1 MNKQRIRQIVIIVMF
16 LFIVFYTLP
25 LLVAKVNP
33 TLDKNTRVGNSQ
45 LPWEYLYN
53 SLFNKDKMDR
63 GVRFWSGQRIK
74 LGLDL
79 QGGMQFNTVI
89 DTTAIKEHLSDAEKA
104 KAVDSGLEI
113 LRNRIDEFGVAEPIL
128 QKTGNSGIF
137 IQLPGVK
144 EDFARPRKIIESTAL
159 LEFKIV
165 AENET
170 AASAARKMDE
180 YLELHKAKYLDKFK
194 GLRVYE
200 EKADSSIAGKSH
212 IFSTLIGVDP
222 SAEGGAPN
230 PMPIDRARFALVD
243 SLLSD
248 PEIRLNTLAGYE
260 YHVGKADKKDPS
272 VPRSLYLL
280 YEKADLTGD
289 YLKDVKVDIGNSSDP
304 KEAGQSFVL
313 LDFNA
318 DGVEKFATLTGA
330 NVKKNL
336 AVVLDS
342 VVYIAP
348 QITEKIRGSARIT
361 GLTDDEANDV
371 SVILNAG
378 KLPAPFK
385 IIEERIVGPSLGSD
399 SIRAGIF
406 SALLGF
412 LLVVLFMFIYYG
424 FSGLIADI
432 AVLVNIGFVLAAMT
446 MFEATLTLPGI
457 AAFVLTIGM
466 SVDANVLIYER
477 IREEIATGKTIRS
490 AVEAGFSRAFIT
502 ILDSNVTTLLTA
514 LVLYQ
519 FGTGPIRGFAVTLS
533 IGIIG
538 SMLTAIVL
546 VKWIFD
552 NFITNVNREKLS
564 V

>member
-1 MNKQRIRQIVIIVMF
+1 MNKLRIRQIVIVLMF
-16 LFIVFYTLP
+16 LFTVFYLMP
-25 LLVAKVNP
+25 LLIAKANP

-45 LPWEYLYN
+45 LPWEFLYN

-63 GVRFWSGQRIK
+63 PVRFWTGQRIK

-79 QGGMQFNTVI
+79 QGGMQFNTVL
-89 DTTAIKEHLSDAEKA
+89 DTTGAKVSMTDAEKA
-104 KAVDSGLEI
+104 KAIDSGLEI

-128 QKTGNSGIF
+128 QKSGNSGIF

-144 EDFARPRKIIESTAL
+144 EDFARPRRIIESTAL

-165 AENET
+165 ADGEIPAT
-170 AASAARKMDE
+170 AARKMDE
-180 YLELHKAKYLDKFK
+180 YLTLHKDKYLNKFK
-194 GLRVYE
+194 SLKSFVE
-200 EKADSSIAGKSH
+200 TADTTSKRSEHVFSS
-212 IFSTLIGVDP
+212 LIGVDT
-222 SAEGGAPN
+222 SAEGQVPN
-230 PMPIDRARFALVD
+230 PLSIDHSRFALVD

-248 PEIRLNTLAGYE
+248 PEIKLNTMAGYE
-260 YHVGKADKKDPS
+260 YHIGKTDKQNPGN
-272 VPRSLYLL
+272 PRALYLL
-280 YEKADLTGD
+280 YERADLTGD
-289 YLKDVKVDIGNSSDP
+289 YLKDVRVDIGNSSDP

-318 DGVEKFATLTGA
+318 DGTEKFATLTGA

-371 SVILNAG
+371 TVILNAG

-399 SIRAGIF
+399 SIHSGVF
-406 SALLGF
+406 SALIGL
-412 LLVVLFMFIYYG
+412 LLVVIFMMFYYG
-424 FSGLIADI
+424 VSGLIADI
-432 AVLVNIGFVLAAMT
+432 AVIINLGLVLAAMT
-446 MFEATLTLPGI
+446 MFNSTLTLPGI
-457 AAFVLTIGM
+457 AALVLTIGM
-466 SVDANVLIYER
+466 SVDANVLIFER
-477 IREEIATGKTIRS
+477 IREEMATGKTIRS

-502 ILDSNVTTLLTA
+502 ILDSNLTTLLTA

-519 FGTGPIRGFAVTLS
+519 FGTGPIRGFAVALS

-538 SMLTAIVL
+538 SMLTAIVF
-546 VKWIFD
+546 VKWVFD
-552 NFITNVNREKLS
+552 NFITNVQRDKLS